1 MSNKSQ
7 YEVIVIG
14 GGMSGLSACVK
25 LIESGV
31 KDILLLEGND
41 RLGGRINT
49 VQFRK
54 FRGNNVALVKPKLK
68 MAKIVIRLS
77 P

>member
-1 MSNKSQ
+1 MSSHH
-7 YEVIVIG
+7 EVIVIG

-31 KDILLLEGND
+31 KDVLLIEGND

-49 VQFRK
+49 IQYRNLVL
-54 FRGNNVALVKPKLK
+54 NVYFDI
-68 MAKIVIRLS
+68 KIVFK
-77 P
+77 